1 MVFKKVPVLVATV
14 WMEMVPTACEIWRL
28 LAGDIRSAPL
38 NAQKLL
44 EVSVKQKLPV
54 LTAVKCLEMS
64 PGVLEPP
71 RLITEA
77 CNEGVLD
84 SEKSDNRRSRLSNCD
99 VCEISAAGAL
109 IHLLRGVVFDQMTDE
124 GFGPD
129 SLTNG
134 NLENHFV
141 STRTTIML
149 SVSGHRRL
157 QN

>member
-1 MVFKKVPVLVATV
+1 MVATV
-14 WMEMVPTACEIWRL
+14 WMEMVPTACEVWRL

-84 SEKSDNRRSRLSNCD
+84 SEKSDNRRSRLQTVTSAKSLRP
-99 VCEISAAGAL
+99 VHLFTYCEGSCLTKRLMRGSDL
-109 IHLLRGVVFDQMTDE
+109 IR
-124 GFGPD
+124 
-129 SLTNG
+129 
-134 NLENHFV
+134 
-141 STRTTIML
+141 
-149 SVSGHRRL
+149 
-157 QN
+157 